1 MARKV
6 FISFLGTNN
15 YVLCKYDIGECPK
28 PARFVQEALIEHLC
42 KDWTAKDRILIF
54 CTSKETT
61 GESGSKE
68 INWLDNG
75 QEKVY
80 DDSERIGLEH
90 RLLDLKEQMGLATPI
105 EQFDIE
111 AGFSETEIWNIFDT
125 VYGKLL
131 PDDQIYFDV
140 THAFRSIPLFS
151 IVLFNYSKFMKGT
164 RLMAILYG
172 AFEKLGPAYQVR
184 QLPIDK
190 RVAPVIDLTNI
201 ARLQEYNQIASSLKD
216 FGKVKQLKEAITSGI
231 EASPDQAIRD
241 LGKSISELDEYI
253 ATIDLRE
260 IKAGKFI
267 SKFRNNY
274 KNVRKKKKLEKPI
287 SNILDELYKETEDF
301 VETNS
306 FRNIEVAINWT
317 IKHDMLMQAYPLAE
331 EYVILRVSSM
341 FSEKRPRQLTA
352 KKFGEF
358 ISSILGIPEPDF
370 QLKNWKYD
378 LAAFPDL
385 ADELSE
391 DFLIRELRPL
401 YDRVRQS
408 RNSLAHGNGAIK
420 YNELKKGIPDIVEC
434 IKYVNAEYERYPSTK
449 YVIENCYE
457 PE

>member
-1 MARKV
+1 V
-6 FISFLGTNN
+6 
-15 YVLCKYDIGECPK
+15 
-28 PARFVQEALIEHLC
+28 
-42 KDWTAKDRILIF
+42 
-54 CTSKETT
+54 KE
-61 GESGSKE
+61 
-68 INWLDNG
+68 
-75 QEKVY
+75 
-80 DDSERIGLEH
+80 
-90 RLLDLKEQMGLATPI
+90 
-105 EQFDIE
+105 
-111 AGFSETEIWNIFDT
+111 
-125 VYGKLL
+125 
-131 PDDQIYFDV
+131 
-140 THAFRSIPLFS
+140 
-151 IVLFNYSKFMKGT
+151 
-164 RLMAILYG
+164 
-172 AFEKLGPAYQVR
+172 
-184 QLPIDK
+184 LPIDK

-216 FGKVKQLKEAITSGI
+216 FGKVKLLKEAITSGI
-231 EASPDQAIRD
+231 EASPDMAIRD

-274 KNVRKKKKLEKPI
+274 KNVRKKKKLVKPI

-301 VETNS
+301 VENNS

-341 FSEKRPRQLTA
+341 FSEKKPSQLTV

-449 YVIENCYE
+449 YIIEHYYATK
-457 PE
+457 